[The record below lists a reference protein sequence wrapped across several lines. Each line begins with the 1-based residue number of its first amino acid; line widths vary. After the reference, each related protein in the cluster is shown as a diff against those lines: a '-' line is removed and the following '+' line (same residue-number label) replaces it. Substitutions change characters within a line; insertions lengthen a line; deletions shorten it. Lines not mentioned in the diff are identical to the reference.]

1 MGNPVALSIGSLVIS
16 DFAGTATGYR
26 IVSAS
31 LPEPDPDGAGGHK
44 PAEREF
50 GIDVTGATKAA
61 VRASITALRQACVR
75 DETVYWQT
83 DSAALL
89 LSCRIREASV
99 VEQGHDPLLWNMGE
113 PLVRLTLTLTTD
125 PYWLAPWGS
134 WVGTDVFGFGSIS
147 IAPPGGEVP
156 ALLSLRLVA
165 AAAKTGIYV
174 GLMPNPATGYDHTD
188 DQVTS
193 TTLSAVEKTVTAAST
208 VDARAN
214 AGRHL
219 VLASGT
225 FTKAGDASI
234 RSRITTSGYNISSSV
249 SVDQATPTEFTATTT
264 KTTLDS
270 GIVTLPSSAI
280 PAGNE
285 GDNYS
290 VAHSLLMKNAGG
302 GTWTGAVT
310 RVPLDF
316 GAVIAR
322 RAFSAGTG
330 IYYDGDTDTVFLAG
344 YGGGFGQPILSDATV
359 YAPLR
364 LDPGAATAMVF
375 RATGAGAESLADA
388 LRYRIRRRFLTATG

>member
-1 MGNPVALSIGSLVIS
+1 MALDSPYYFAIGSLVIEDGTDS
-16 DFAGTATGYR
+16 GPYHPVGIWLPAPAPDGVGGHLPAVRRFRVKVTGTSTATLT
-26 IVSAS
+26 AN
-31 LPEPDPDGAGGHK
+31 
-44 PAEREF
+44 
-50 GIDVTGATKAA
+50 TAA
-61 VRASITALRQACVR
+61 LQQACVR
-75 DETVYWQT
+75 DETLYFRASGSG
-83 DSAALL
+83 DI

-99 VEQGHDPLLWNMGE
+99 VEDEVDLLGALSFE
-113 PLVRLTLTLTTD
+113 RYVTLTITTD

-134 WVGTDVFGFGSIS
+134 WVGTDVFDFGSIS

-188 DQVTS
+188 GAVTS
-193 TTLSAVEKTVTAAST
+193 TTLSAVEKTLTAAST

-225 FTKAGDASI
+225 FTNAGDASI

-264 KTTLDS
+264 KTTLDT

-375 RATGAGAESLADA
+375 RATGTGAESLADA
-388 LRYRIRRRFLTATG
+388 FRYRIRRRFLTATG